1 MNPDQELKIP
11 PDLESA
17 VQDFLKNSS
26 PEAKQNIINDG
37 QAMVNYYAE
46 IYSPGKIDPSLRQ
59 VAGEGFMTALNNF
72 DPSRNVLFSTYA
84 THCIISEIR
93 QELRTR
99 KLFKTPLWL
108 RRLQEDVI
116 NATEELARENG
127 SLPSLE
133 NIASKINIA
142 EKGITETMQ
151 AGNVSLSEIDIGSI
165 KSLRHETFKLPIE
178 DVITIR
184 KSMDRLN
191 DIQKKVLSLIS
202 VNLRE
207 LSLAIEEEEQALTKT
222 QVKYLR
228 FVENGNN
235 ISNTEQEQY
244 MKDFKIN
251 YPDEFIED
259 EVLRYFEVLSDEFGL
274 RLVDLRYKGMPKQE
288 DKNYMSI
295 LMEIDM
301 EGRYRGLLQLL
312 DYLRK
317 EEIAIRV
324 DRVRTARNEKIPARM
339 NINISLSA
347 FYNK

>member
-1 MNPDQELKIP
+1 LNPNQELHKSQ
-11 PDLESA
+11 DLESSMLA
-17 VQDFLKNSS
+17 YLKNGS
-26 PEAKQNIINDG
+26 PEARQNVINAG
-37 QAMVNYYAE
+37 RAMVHYYAE
-46 IYSPGKIDPSLRQ
+46 IYSPGNLDPSLLQ
-59 VAGEGFMTALNNF
+59 AANEGFMTALTRF
-72 DPSRNVLFSTYA
+72 VPSHNVLFSTYA

-99 KLFKTPLWL
+99 KLFKMPLWL
-108 RRLQEDVI
+108 RKLQEDVI
-116 NATEELARENG
+116 NATEVLAQEN
-127 SLPSLE
+127 SFLPTLE
-133 NIASKINIA
+133 SIASKVNVA
-142 EKGITETMQ
+142 EKGIMEAMQ

-165 KSLRHETFKLPIE
+165 KSLRNESFKLPIE

-222 QVKYLR
+222 QARYMRL
-228 FVENGNN
+228 VENG
-235 ISNTEQEQY
+235 SNVRDTEQCLS
-244 MKDFKIN
+244 DLIIG
-251 YPDEFIED
+251 YPQEFIED

-274 RLVDLRYKGMPKQE
+274 RLVDLRYKGRPRDE
-288 DKNYMSI
+288 DANYMSI
-295 LMEIDM
+295 RMEIDM

-317 EEIAIRV
+317 EIKAIRV
-324 DRVRTARNEKIPARM
+324 DRVRTARNENIPARM